1 MFELYYLVATKVGQR
16 NVPQLFNVSRM
27 LSVELLESKI
37 EKPVTFDLG
46 EYSLSNPTSW
56 LISSNMEQIKLKV
69 RGFVYH
75 WLMHNELSTTQ
86 RISATDK
93 EWTTVTPESHVTY
106 DLVGWILR
114 FSTDVITV
122 KPIILVDEVLY
133 RLSSLTVLYE
143 QEG

>member
-1 MFELYYLVATKVGQR
+1 
-16 NVPQLFNVSRM
+16 
-27 LSVELLESKI
+27 
-37 EKPVTFDLG
+37 
-46 EYSLSNPTSW
+46 
-56 LISSNMEQIKLKV
+56 
-69 RGFVYH
+69 
-75 WLMHNELSTTQ
+75 MHNELSTTQ